1 MARTICTLA
10 VWRQASSLC
19 SRQVLY
25 RLTSAMV
32 VATSPRLVNGISA
45 RSETKKLLN
54 RAVNA
59 EPATALEAAG
69 APLPSTVS
77 GRSEAATKSSPIS
90 APAAVPAAVK

>member
-1 MARTICTLA
+1 MARMTCTFA
-10 VWRQASSLC
+10 VWCQASSLC

-32 VATSPRLVNGISA
+32 VATSPRLVSGISA
-45 RSETKKLLN
+45 RSETKKLLV

-59 EPATALEAAG
+59 EPAMDLAAAG

-77 GRSEAATKSSPIS
+77 GLSEAATNSRPIS
-90 APAAVPAAVK
+90 APAAVPAAAK

>member
-1 MARTICTLA
+1 LA
-10 VWRQASSLC
+10 VSCQDSSLC

-32 VATSPRLVNGISA
+32 VATSPRLVSGISA
-45 RSETKKLLN
+45 MSETKKLLT

-59 EPATALEAAG
+59 EPATTLAAAG

-77 GRSEAATKSSPIS
+77 GLSDAATNSRPIS
-90 APAAVPAAVK
+90 APAAVPAAAK